1 MLNRFKEFALPLAI
15 LSFLIL
21 NLNLEAEDMN
31 KKVFV
36 HYMPWYSSKSVSG
49 DWGWHWTMNKFN
61 PEHIKKNGQREI
73 ASHQYPLIG
82 PYDSNDPDALV
93 CQVLLMKLA
102 GINGVIIDWYG
113 IKPFRDYSTIHR
125 NTKHLIKYIK
135 RAGLEFAICYED
147 QTVRHMVEN
156 RFLPFTEVEVHGQQV
171 MQWVDKNWL
180 NDSAYLELDGRPVV
194 LVFGPQYFN
203 RSHWSRITTGLMS
216 DPQLFG
222 LPHVWQESGMNGKF
236 GWPPVTGGQIISPS
250 IWRKYL
256 DNLQKSDS
264 TLFISVAFP
273 AFHDIYQTAGVHD
286 SYGFIDNRGGQTFI
300 ETFNLAWQSNSTII
314 QVATW
319 NDYGEGTAIEPTTDS
334 GYFYLEIIQRYT
346 DKKSIFDSI
355 DLRLPISLYQLRKE
369 STISSKYSTVL
380 DQATTL
386 LFDGQ
391 CKLASQMI
399 TPLIALL
406 DKATPPD

>member
-113 IKPFRDYSTIHR
+113 LKPFRDYSTIHR

-156 RFLPFTEVEVHGQQV
+156 RFLPFTEVEAHGQQV
-171 MQWVDKNWL
+171 M
-180 NDSAYLELDGRPVV
+180 
-194 LVFGPQYFN
+194 
-203 RSHWSRITTGLMS
+203 HW
-216 DPQLFG
+216 
-222 LPHVWQESGMNGKF
+222 
-236 GWPPVTGGQIISPS
+236 GQ
-250 IWRKYL
+250 
-256 DNLQKSDS
+256 
-264 TLFISVAFP
+264 
-273 AFHDIYQTAGVHD
+273 
-286 SYGFIDNRGGQTFI
+286 
-300 ETFNLAWQSNSTII
+300 
-314 QVATW
+314 
-319 NDYGEGTAIEPTTDS
+319 
-334 GYFYLEIIQRYT
+334 
-346 DKKSIFDSI
+346 
-355 DLRLPISLYQLRKE
+355 RL
-369 STISSKYSTVL
+369 
-380 DQATTL
+380 
-386 LFDGQ
+386 
-391 CKLASQMI
+391 
-399 TPLIALL
+399 
-406 DKATPPD
+406 